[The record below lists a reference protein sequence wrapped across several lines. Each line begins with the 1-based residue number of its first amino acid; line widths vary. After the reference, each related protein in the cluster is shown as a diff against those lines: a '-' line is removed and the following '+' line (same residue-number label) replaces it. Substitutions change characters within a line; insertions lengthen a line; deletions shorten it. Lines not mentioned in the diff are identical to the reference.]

1 MRLPLIWRPARS
13 SEPAPSVVHAPVSL
27 VSLAATFL
35 EIAGEP
41 APTWVEGAALPIDD
55 DDAKRRS
62 FEATFTEW
70 DSSIFGVDVH
80 VRTVVTDDYL
90 YTEYQ
95 PGTVHDGSE
104 GELYV
109 LGEDPLQRVNRFDDP
124 AMAAV
129 RSTLADR
136 LVAHVRRPGE
146 RATPGV
152 LMAPV

>member
-1 MRLPLIWRPARS
+1 M
-13 SEPAPSVVHAPVSL
+13 
-27 VSLAATFL
+27 
-35 EIAGEP
+35 
-41 APTWVEGAALPIDD
+41 
-55 DDAKRRS
+55 
-62 FEATFTEW
+62 
-70 DSSIFGVDVH
+70 H

-95 PGTVHDGSE
+95 PGSVHDGSE

>member
-1 MRLPLIWRPARS
+1 
-13 SEPAPSVVHAPVSL
+13 
-27 VSLAATFL
+27 
-35 EIAGEP
+35 
-41 APTWVEGAALPIDD
+41 
-55 DDAKRRS
+55 
-62 FEATFTEW
+62 
-70 DSSIFGVDVH
+70 VH

-95 PGTVHDGSE
+95 PGSVHDGSE